1 MRSLTL
7 GGSGMNLL
15 VLLCCLLPAF
25 PGEVRLSLVDGT
37 GRSGELKSFDGQR
50 LELQADGQLVQV
62 PAAEL
67 LQLEFRGVSSPD
79 EQRADDASEAVGQRA
94 YLRDG
99 SELSGAGLQRAAT
112 EVLLPSAVWGELRF
126 PVDSVAAVRLQAEV
140 TGFSEQW
147 STFRQRKSEKDLLI
161 VLKRDGSGLD
171 FLSGIVSA
179 IGAESVEFL
188 LDGEKVPVPAA
199 RVYGVVFGRL
209 ENAVAVQAGGAGVQL
224 QNGDVLRG
232 SEVRLL
238 DDRLHLLA
246 SWGQTLQCEAKRL
259 RLVDLSGERL
269 SYLSDLPVL
278 REELLSAD
286 PEGSLLDGLVDT
298 ETQRRLFSP
307 RRDRVLQGGGRLRL
321 RGQEYLRGL
330 CVHSHSVL
338 SWALDGRYETLEL
351 TAGVDDE
358 VAFNAGAGH
367 AVRLVIRADDAV
379 VFDRLIAGQD
389 PPLPVRLSVSGKS
402 TLEVEVDFGDGSSI
416 CDWLDLADA
425 RLWLKQGK

>member
-1 MRSLTL
+1 
-7 GGSGMNLL
+7 MNLL

-25 PGEVRLSLVDGT
+25 PGEVRLSLADGT
-37 GRSGELKSFDGQR
+37 ERSGDLKLFDGQR
-50 LELQADGQLVQV
+50 LVLQSDGQQVEV
-62 PAAEL
+62 PAAEV
-67 LQLEFRGVSSPD
+67 LQLEFRQASSEESSNDSAAVPV
-79 EQRADDASEAVGQRA
+79 QRV

-99 SELSGAGLQRAAT
+99 SELSGEGLQRAAA
-112 EVLLPSAVWGELRF
+112 EVLLRSVVWGDLRI
-126 PVDSVAAVRLQAEV
+126 PVNSVSAVRLQAEMPA
-140 TGFSEQW
+140 FAEQW
-147 STFRQRKSEKDLLI
+147 GTFQQRKSEKDLLI
-161 VLKRDGSGLD
+161 VVKRDGSGLD

-179 IGAESVEFL
+179 IGSEAVEFL

-199 RVYGVVFGRL
+199 RVYGVVFGRS
-209 ENAVAVQAGGAGVQL
+209 ENSGAVPAGGVRVLLA
-224 QNGDVLRG
+224 NGDVLRG
-232 SEVRLL
+232 RELRLAE
-238 DDRLHLLA
+238 DRLQLQG
-246 SWGQTLQCEAKRL
+246 SWGQSLQCEAGKL
-259 RLVDLSGERL
+259 RLADLSGERL
-269 SYLSDLPVL
+269 SYLSELPVL
-278 REELLSAD
+278 REALLSAD

-379 VFDRLIAGQD
+379 VFDRMIAAQD

-425 RLWLKQGK
+425 RLWLNQQR

>member
-1 MRSLTL
+1 
-7 GGSGMNLL
+7 MNLL

-25 PGEVRLSLVDGT
+25 PGEVRLSLADGT
-37 GRSGELKSFDGQR
+37 GRSGDLKLFDGQR
-50 LELQADGQLVQV
+50 LVLQSDGQQVAV
-62 PAAEL
+62 PAAEV
-67 LQLEFRGVSSPD
+67 LQLEFRQASSEESSNDSAAVPV
-79 EQRADDASEAVGQRA
+79 QRV

-99 SELSGAGLQRAAT
+99 SELSGEGLQRAAA
-112 EVLLPSAVWGELRF
+112 EVLLRSEVWGDLRI
-126 PVDSVAAVRLQAEV
+126 PVNSVSAVRLQAEMP
-140 TGFSEQW
+140 GFAEQW
-147 STFRQRKSEKDLLI
+147 GTFQQRKSEKDLLI
-161 VLKRDGSGLD
+161 VVKRDGSGLD

-179 IGAESVEFL
+179 IGSEAVEFL

-199 RVYGVVFGRL
+199 RVYGVVFGRS
-209 ENAVAVQAGGAGVQL
+209 ENSGAVPAGGVRVLLA
-224 QNGDVLRG
+224 NGDVLRG
-232 SEVRLL
+232 RELRLA
-238 DDRLHLLA
+238 DDRLQLQG
-246 SWGQTLQCEAKRL
+246 SWGQSLQCEAGKL
-259 RLVDLSGERL
+259 RLADLSGERL
-269 SYLSDLPVL
+269 SYLSELPVL
-278 REELLSAD
+278 REALLSAD

-379 VFDRLIAGQD
+379 VFDRMIAAQD

-425 RLWLKQGK
+425 RLWLNQQK

>member
-1 MRSLTL
+1 
-7 GGSGMNLL
+7 MNLL

-25 PGEVRLSLVDGT
+25 PGEVRLSLADGT
-37 GRSGELKSFDGQR
+37 GRSGDLKLFDGQR
-50 LELQADGQLVQV
+50 LVLQSDGQQVEV
-62 PAAEL
+62 PAAEV
-67 LQLEFRGVSSPD
+67 LQLEFRQASSEESSNDSAAVPV
-79 EQRADDASEAVGQRA
+79 QRV

-99 SELSGAGLQRAAT
+99 SEFSGEGLQRAAA
-112 EVLLPSAVWGELRF
+112 EVLLRSEVWGDLRI
-126 PVDSVAAVRLQAEV
+126 PVNSVSAVRLQAQMPA
-140 TGFSEQW
+140 FAEQW
-147 STFRQRKSEKDLLI
+147 GTFQQRKSEKDLLI
-161 VLKRDGSGLD
+161 VVKRDGSGLD

-179 IGAESVEFL
+179 IGSEAVEFL

-199 RVYGVVFGRL
+199 RVYGVVFGRS
-209 ENAVAVQAGGAGVQL
+209 ENSGAVPAGGVRVLLA
-224 QNGDVLRG
+224 NGDVLRG
-232 SEVRLL
+232 RELRLAE
-238 DDRLHLLA
+238 DRLQLQG
-246 SWGQTLQCEAKRL
+246 SWGQSLQCEAGKL
-259 RLVDLSGERL
+259 RLADLSGERL
-269 SYLSDLPVL
+269 SYLSELPVL
-278 REELLSAD
+278 REALLSAD

-379 VFDRLIAGQD
+379 VFDRMIAAQD

-425 RLWLKQGK
+425 RLWLNQQK

>member
-1 MRSLTL
+1 
-7 GGSGMNLL
+7 MNLL

-25 PGEVRLSLVDGT
+25 PGEVRLSLADGT
-37 GRSGELKSFDGQR
+37 VRSGDLKLFDGQR
-50 LELQADGQLVQV
+50 LVLQSDGQQVEV
-62 PAAEL
+62 PAAEV
-67 LQLEFRGVSSPD
+67 LQLEFRQASSEESSNDSAAVPV
-79 EQRADDASEAVGQRA
+79 QRV

-99 SELSGAGLQRAAT
+99 SELSGEGLQRAAA
-112 EVLLPSAVWGELRF
+112 EVLLRSEVWGDLRI
-126 PVDSVAAVRLQAEV
+126 PVNSVSAVRLQAEMPA
-140 TGFSEQW
+140 FAEQW
-147 STFRQRKSEKDLLI
+147 GTFQQRKSEKDLLI
-161 VLKRDGSGLD
+161 VVKRDGSGLD

-179 IGAESVEFL
+179 IGSEAVEFL

-199 RVYGVVFGRL
+199 RVYGVVFGRS
-209 ENAVAVQAGGAGVQL
+209 ENTGAVPAGGVRVLLA
-224 QNGDVLRG
+224 NGDVLRG
-232 SEVRLL
+232 RELRLA
-238 DDRLHLLA
+238 DDRLQLQG
-246 SWGQTLQCEAKRL
+246 SWGQSLQCEAGKL
-259 RLVDLSGERL
+259 RLADLSGERL
-269 SYLSDLPVL
+269 SYLSELPVL
-278 REELLSAD
+278 REALLSAD

-379 VFDRLIAGQD
+379 VFDRMIAAQD

-425 RLWLKQGK
+425 RLWLNQQK